1 MAWNGF
7 KNKSQYNLILWCDF
21 IKQYVLE
28 TYVHFSKDA
37 VKFTHLYSICI
48 QCSKHVCNLVSTCWI
63 LISCLMSKKIFT
75 FTSSQWA
82 GTFHLVWLDTKLRPL
97 DISKS
102 QLLHQSPLL
111 VAEFVMR
118 CRMNGLSSLYSLFIL
133 QLINKINCC
142 GYWLW
147 SSWHLSKNQ
156 MSWSF
161 V

>member
-1 MAWNGF
+1 MMWFYKA
-7 KNKSQYNLILWCDF
+7 
-21 IKQYVLE
+21 VLE

-102 QLLHQSPLL
+102 QYLHQSPLL
-111 VAEFVMR
+111 AVEFVI
-118 CRMNGLSSLYSLFIL
+118 CYFVQLVHFTSHKQNKLLWLLAVVIL
-133 QLINKINCC
+133 TPLKQPDELILCLI
-142 GYWLW
+142 
-147 SSWHLSKNQ
+147 S
-156 MSWSF
+156 
-161 V
+161 